1 MLIFEFILVSDR
13 KSGKEKRRERKK
25 EEKKGGERKGRKK
38 ERKGEKEE
46 KREFFLVKVRPEQKL
61 PLVVRRAPAAPA
73 LAPAADGPEQIYI

>member
-46 KREFFLVKVRPEQKL
+46 KREIFLLNARPCTKDSL
-61 PLVVRRAPAAPA
+61 ARRGGVAGGD
-73 LAPAADGPEQIYI
+73 DGPLPAK